1 MKIIRCPLN
10 GPRPADEFV
19 CRGQAA
25 APPAVDAGETAWS
38 EYLYFP
44 DPGRRVWEW
53 WLHAPSGHWFAALR
67 DIERDEILE
76 TRPIEAAP
84 SAGEN
89 KAASSAGENETAPS
103 ADKNEAAS
111 SADENKA
118 ALSADKK

>member
-25 APPAVDAGETAWS
+25 APPAADADETAWS

-89 KAASSAGENETAPS
+89 EAAISAS
-103 ADKNEAAS
+103 KNESAP

-118 ALSADKK
+118 ASSADKNKAASSADKK